1 MLNSLRLDD
10 ATRAKVKPILDDELK
25 KLLDVTADKTLSFEE
40 SVAKDNSIKADTDA
54 QMKLVLT
61 DDQYAQW
68 QKLLQPR
75 VSNHPVPVDFNS
87 MRDGN
92 KSQPSQRQ

>member
-54 QMKLVLT
+54 QMNSSSPMT
-61 DDQYAQW
+61 
-68 QKLLQPR
+68 
-75 VSNHPVPVDFNS
+75 S
-87 MRDGN
+87 MRNGKN
-92 KSQPSQRQ
+92 YCNRGCPTILFQ